1 MSGYPVRGLTTA
13 IFAAILIACSDSPAE
28 PPYEPRIDPANFVA
42 AVTNPFFPLV
52 PGTSWYYEGQT
63 PEGLETNTVEVLAQ
77 NRTVAGI
84 AATVVHDR
92 VYLDGDLIEET
103 FDWYAQDDP
112 GNVWY
117 LGEDSR
123 EIENGRVVST
133 AGSWETGVDNAKPG
147 IIMWADPGAHIGES
161 YRQEYYRGEAEDWA
175 RVLSVNEAVDVPYG
189 RMTGCTRTEDWN
201 ALERDVVEQKYYCP
215 AVGMALEVLVRG
227 GNERVQLVR
236 VTR

>member
-1 MSGYPVRGLTTA
+1 
-13 IFAAILIACSDSPAE
+13 
-28 PPYEPRIDPANFVA
+28 
-42 AVTNPFFPLV
+42 
-52 PGTSWYYEGQT
+52 
-63 PEGLETNTVEVLAQ
+63 
-77 NRTVAGI
+77 
-84 AATVVHDR
+84 
-92 VYLDGDLIEET
+92 
-103 FDWYAQDDP
+103 
-112 GNVWY
+112 
-117 LGEDSR
+117 
-123 EIENGRVVST
+123 VST